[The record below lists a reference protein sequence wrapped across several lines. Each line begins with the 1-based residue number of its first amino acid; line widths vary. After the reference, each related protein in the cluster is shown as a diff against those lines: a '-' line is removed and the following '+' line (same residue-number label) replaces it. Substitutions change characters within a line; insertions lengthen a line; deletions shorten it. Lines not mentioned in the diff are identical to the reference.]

1 MIKTQT
7 MKASYKKLWCIRAK
21 VLVLVVFCL
30 AQISINAKL
39 YVSKNALVVNEI
51 STNSNNDS
59 LVSKNLNEIY
69 ASKNAIIIADN
80 KKYNCAPKQLYAE
93 TTENTKK
100 AIISKKISVK
110 KTIAHYA
117 ATSYRAHVISKTS
130 ENLFYNASLVIES
143 GAIINLQTKVL
154 QNFIVEFIKSIV
166 HSYNML
172 YVVEIMPIINFI
184 DLEISKYCK
193 KKEDKDTV

>member
-1 MIKTQT
+1 MEGN
-7 MKASYKKLWCIRAK
+7 L
-21 VLVLVVFCL
+21 
-30 AQISINAKL
+30 
-39 YVSKNALVVNEI
+39 
-51 STNSNNDS
+51 NNDKTS
-59 LVSKNLNEIY
+59 VSPKNNFWVWIVVALTATVSSI
-69 ASKNAIIIADN
+69 AIWGDSQKDKLITNYKDDI
-80 KKYNCAPKQLYAE
+80 KIS
-93 TTENTKK
+93 KK

-117 ATSYRAHVISKTS
+117 TTSYRAHVISKTS